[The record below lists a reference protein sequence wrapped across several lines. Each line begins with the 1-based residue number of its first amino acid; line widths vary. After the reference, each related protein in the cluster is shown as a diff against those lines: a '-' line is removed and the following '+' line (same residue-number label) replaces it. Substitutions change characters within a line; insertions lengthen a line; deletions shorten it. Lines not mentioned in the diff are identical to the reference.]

1 MSDALKERDGM
12 QTKLLVKMVNDA
24 RSLEKIMAAVRA
36 SEFTVR
42 NFNARLSLD
51 EKVFFLTMEVVGTQP
66 SSALSHQLNAM
77 TEVTSVEVSN

>member
-1 MSDALKERDGM
+1 MNDAKNEREGR

-51 EKVFFLTMEVVGTQP
+51 EKVFFLTMEVVGKQP
-66 SSALSHQLNAM
+66 SSALSHQLTSM
-77 TEVTSVEVSN
+77 SEVTSVEIAN